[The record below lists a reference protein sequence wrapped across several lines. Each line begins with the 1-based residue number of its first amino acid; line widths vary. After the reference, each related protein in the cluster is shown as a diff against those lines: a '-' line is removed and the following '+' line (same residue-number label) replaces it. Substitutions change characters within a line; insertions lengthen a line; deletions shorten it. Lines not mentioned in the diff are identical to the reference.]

1 MKTSLFSWSGRKNLL
16 LFLGI
21 FVIFLWTF
29 LPQTR
34 NYPYYITDF
43 NAFVHT
49 ADIPSHPLA
58 GWGLDPDGR
67 RHPLFYTLFFFETRL
82 FGLNATGYFVVLLVF
97 HLMNSFLVVRLGQV
111 LGGTSVASLLSGLL
125 FLVTSASYQNIV
137 ILCSTS
143 RVLCLFFFLLGTLVW
158 IRFLEKRNWPTFL
171 KVIGFQ
177 VLSLLTMED
186 ALIFPL
192 LAFFLTGVLIS
203 SRERRSQ
210 IIFRFLPV
218 LSVASGLVTS
228 FILSDF
234 FSAPFHEHWVA
245 RNANLLSK
253 LVSLFEMFFRPLV
266 VPDRGFLPPAQI
278 SENLLRLVPAVVIA
292 SWGCLHLFRSE
303 RLRFFLGGIPRRL
316 VLISVG
322 WIGITVIPF
331 LFNSLGFEHAN
342 RYVYFPFVGFSW
354 IFGAVGAC
362 FWETAQVYFR
372 RSGTVF
378 CLIAGVYIV
387 GLNLQSLSYN
397 YYRYEQYVNEHREQH
412 YYDRVKE
419 LLGGGVQR

>member
-1 MKTSLFSWSGRKNLL
+1 MKTSLFSWSGGRSRL
-16 LFLGI
+16 LFLGV
-21 FVIFLWTF
+21 FALFLWTF

-49 ADIPSHPLA
+49 AEIPTHPLA
-58 GWGLDPDGR
+58 GWGLDQDGR
-67 RHPLFYTLFFFETRL
+67 RHPLFYYFFFFETQL

-97 HLMNSFLVVRLGQV
+97 HLINSLLAARLCQV
-111 LGGTSVASLLSGLL
+111 LGGTSAASILSGLL

-137 ILCSTS
+137 ILCSTT
-143 RVLCLFFFLLGTLVW
+143 RVLCLFFFLLGTLAW
-158 IRFLEKRNWPTFL
+158 IQFLKKRNLLTFL
-171 KVIGFQ
+171 KVICFQ
-177 VLSLLTMED
+177 ILALLAMED

-192 LAFFLTGVLIS
+192 LAFFLTRVLIS
-203 SRERRSQ
+203 SRERRGQ

-218 LSVASGLVTS
+218 LLVVCGLVTF
-228 FILSDF
+228 FILSGF
-234 FSAPFHEHWVA
+234 FSAPFHEHWVS
-245 RNANLLSK
+245 RKANLLSK
-253 LVSLFEMFFRPLV
+253 LVSLAEVFFRPLA
-266 VPDRGFLPPAQI
+266 VPDKGFLPPAQI
-278 SENLLRLVPAVVIA
+278 PENLLRLVPAVLIA

-303 RLRFFLGGIPRRL
+303 RLRFFLRGIPRRL

-322 WIGITVIPF
+322 WIGITVLPF
-331 LFNSLGFEHAN
+331 LLNSLSFEHAN

-372 RSGTVF
+372 RSGAIF
-378 CLIAGVYIV
+378 CLITGVYIV

-397 YYRYEQYVNEHREQH
+397 YHRYEQYAKEHREQH

-419 LLGGGVQR
+419 LLREGVQR